1 MVGFANERSGFMLA
15 ASFGTMLV
23 FYAVEF
29 VAIVSVAVLGLFVG
43 KALRQRKE
51 KKKVEKV

>member
-1 MVGFANERSGFMLA
+1 MLA